1 MNKHLQHVRHYR
13 ENFSLPQSEFGI
25 PGHMA
30 DMDIVLCQAAL
41 LESGSEAFRSLKKGD
56 MSEILGGLAQLAY
69 CALNP
74 VAMQGGDVV
83 ERPVFWRHD
92 GSILSVMRLLSD
104 HIHRCSSGL
113 VIDYSA
119 LYCSCKHLACNFL
132 NADFDR
138 AMQLFHE
145 AQIAHADNLKSI
157 DFRMAS
163 PVADFSE
170 CLYE

>member
-1 MNKHLQHVRHYR
+1 MNKHLQYVRNYR
-13 ENFSLPQSEFGI
+13 ENFSLPQAEFGG
-25 PGHMA
+25 PGHMS
-30 DMDIVLCQAAL
+30 DMDIVLCQAVL
-41 LESGSEAFRSLKKGD
+41 LESGSETFRSLKKGD
-56 MSEILGGLAQLAY
+56 MSEILGDLAQLAY

-74 VAMQGGDVV
+74 VAMQGGDVI
-83 ERPVFWRHD
+83 ERRVFWRHD

-104 HIHRCSSGL
+104 NIHRCSSGL
-113 VIDYSA
+113 VIDYST

-145 AQIAHADNLKSI
+145 AQMADTRGLRSF
-157 DFRMAS
+157 DQRLAS
-163 PVADFSE
+163 PTADFSE